1 MLYFLYNM
9 TRKNE
14 REIVLLAL
22 KFPKKCSCR
31 YKISFKIS
39 LSNIL
44 PNLTDIQ
51 CITLIYIYVILFLI
65 SIVVL
70 MKMFPFTFLCRPS
83 WFIQTYYIM
92 PSLVEVG
99 QKWHVKSKDKNKGL
113 DAVSPPQ
120 TCSCELKNKWNM
132 PSIIFHV

>member
-1 MLYFLYNM
+1 M

-22 KFPKKCSCR
+22 KFPKKCS
-31 YKISFKIS
+31 YNISFKIS
-39 LSNIL
+39 LPNIL

-51 CITLIYIYVILFLI
+51 CITLIYIYAILFLI

-99 QKWHVKSKDKNKGL
+99 QK
-113 DAVSPPQ
+113 
-120 TCSCELKNKWNM
+120 
-132 PSIIFHV
+132 

>member
-1 MLYFLYNM
+1 M

-22 KFPKKCSCR
+22 KFPKECS
-31 YKISFKIS
+31 YNISFKIS

-51 CITLIYIYVILFLI
+51 CITLIYISVILFLI

-99 QKWHVKSKDKNKGL
+99 QK
-113 DAVSPPQ
+113 
-120 TCSCELKNKWNM
+120 
-132 PSIIFHV
+132 